1 MIRNVLMILTLIGAT
16 APVMA
21 QDTAQQAPIEI
32 SADKTLEWSRNEK
45 QYIANGNAIVRQ
57 GDTTIKGDVIA
68 ADYRETAKT
77 NFDIYR
83 MTATGHVTIDSKGSA
98 ATGDK
103 AVYDITTGIATM
115 TGSNLRMES
124 PEQTVTAT
132 DRFEYDVT
140 AGKVKAIGNA
150 RVVRATDTLQADS
163 IAATLARS
171 SNGSRQKLEKMEA
184 TGHVKITTPT
194 ETLTGN
200 RASYDSIA
208 NRAVVTGNVKILRG
222 PNELTGE
229 RAEVDLKTNISRLFG
244 SSIEDGQT
252 GGRVRGVF
260 YPGASKAQ

>member
-1 MIRNVLMILTLIGAT
+1 MIRNVLMILTLIGAA

-21 QDTAQQAPIEI
+21 QDATQQTPIEI
-32 SADKTLEWSRNEK
+32 SADKTLEWNRNDK
-45 QYIANGNAIVRQ
+45 QYIANGNAIVKQ

-77 NFDIYR
+77 DFDIYR

-103 AVYDITTGIATM
+103 AVYDVTTGIATM
-115 TGSNLRMES
+115 TGNNLRMES

-140 AGKVKAIGNA
+140 AGKVRAIGNA

-171 SNGSRQKLEKMEA
+171 SNGGTQKLEKMEA
-184 TGHVKITTPT
+184 TGRVKITTPT
-194 ETLTGN
+194 ETLTGD
-200 RASYDSIA
+200 RASYDSAA

-222 PNELTGE
+222 PNELAGE

-252 GGRVRGVF
+252 GGRVRGIF
-260 YPGASKAQ
+260 YPGASKTQ

>member
-1 MIRNVLMILTLIGAT
+1 MIGNILMILALIAAAT
-16 APVMA
+16 PVMA
-21 QDTAQQAPIEI
+21 QNTSTPTPIEI
-32 SADKTLEWSRNEK
+32 SADKTLEWNRNDK
-45 QYIANGNAIVRQ
+45 QYVANGNAIVKQ

-68 ADYRETAKT
+68 ADYRETVKT
-77 NFDIYR
+77 DFDIYR
-83 MTATGHVTIDSKGSA
+83 MTATGHVAIDSKGST

-103 AVYDITTGIATM
+103 AIYDVTTGIATL

-150 RVVRATDTLQADS
+150 RVVRANDTLQADS
-163 IAATLARS
+163 IAATLAR
-171 SNGSRQKLEKMEA
+171 NGSGGTQKLDKMEA
-184 TGHVKITTPT
+184 VGRVKITTPT

-200 RASYDSIA
+200 RASYDSAA
-208 NRAVVTGNVKILRG
+208 NRAVVTGNVKIIRG

-260 YPGASKAQ
+260 YPGTSKTQ